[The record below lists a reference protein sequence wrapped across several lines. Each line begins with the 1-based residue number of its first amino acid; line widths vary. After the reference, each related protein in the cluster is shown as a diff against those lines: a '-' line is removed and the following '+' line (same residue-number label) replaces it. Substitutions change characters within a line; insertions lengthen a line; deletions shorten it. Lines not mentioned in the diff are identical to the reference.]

1 MAEISSYPIITP
13 KAQDVL
19 VGTETYVAGISEV
32 TGNPTRGFTVQS
44 IVDKVPSIQLGYTSL
59 VQLLTQTGANAPV
72 ATEVYNNTGETFTWS
87 YVSQGVYRITSTGTP
102 FTVNKTIV
110 LVNPGTP
117 GAVAAT
123 IQWNLINSSTIE
135 LTSLNLNSITNGMI
149 TGGSFEIKIYN

>member
-59 VQLLTQTGANAPV
+59 VQLLTQTGTAAPV
-72 ATEVYNNTGETFTWS
+72 ATEVYNNTGQTFTWS
-87 YVSQGVYRITSTGTP
+87 YVSTGIYRVTSTGTP
-102 FTVNKTIV
+102 FTVNKTV
-110 LVNPGTP
+110 VFVNNGN
-117 GAVAAT
+117 ANDLISSNVSWWRVSDT
-123 IQWNLINSSTIE
+123 IIEVRPSSDDW
-135 LTSLNLNSITNGMI
+135 MVD
-149 TGGSFEIKIYN
+149 GSFEIKIYN